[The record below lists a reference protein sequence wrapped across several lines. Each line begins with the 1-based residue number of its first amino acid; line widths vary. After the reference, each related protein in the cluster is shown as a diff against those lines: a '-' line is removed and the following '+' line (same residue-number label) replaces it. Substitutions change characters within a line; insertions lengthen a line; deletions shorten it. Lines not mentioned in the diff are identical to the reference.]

1 MTFREFEC
9 ALGWEIAGRYNQQ
22 IHSALLR
29 PPIALWREHEAS
41 LALRMP
47 KDRMAFWVSFLPDA
61 HRTLRPDGIWLHEIP
76 YWSNALSWQV
86 GRAKRELL
94 VKFDPRDVS
103 RIFVQHPD
111 GRFIEARARA
121 LGFPAISLR
130 EWKQARKELGV
141 KGRGERND
149 EQIIKTALAQRKL
162 IDEAIAKTAAAR
174 RMPDKTKNTGDVA
187 DFGSMTGIDSRI
199 PTVLELM
206 ERQRDRKP
214 DHLTDEAGA
223 VLTESIDERV
233 YFVRSK
239 RWIAYPK
246 AVEILG
252 HLNALLKHPR
262 TTRMPS
268 LAVYGDS
275 GMGKSMLVE
284 KFKDDYALSAN
295 DRPRGPKTKLLVVEL
310 AGRPNERRLY
320 AQILAVVG
328 APQNPRATIVE
339 LERTAVRLLGDLGVQ
354 VLVLDE
360 IHNVLAASWREQR
373 VVFNTLRYLSNELKL
388 SLVCFGIMEA
398 RQAINGDVQLARR
411 FDAVSLPRWTAGK
424 EFEQLVLAIVRN
436 LPLREPSVLTVK
448 GLRRILQT
456 SGGVSARIFRMLNEV
471 AIEAI
476 ETGAERVTDEAL
488 ERYKP
493 VGEDEAAFQ

>member
-1 MTFREFEC
+1 
-9 ALGWEIAGRYNQQ
+9 
-22 IHSALLR
+22 
-29 PPIALWREHEAS
+29 
-41 LALRMP
+41 
-47 KDRMAFWVSFLPDA
+47 
-61 HRTLRPDGIWLHEIP
+61 
-76 YWSNALSWQV
+76 
-86 GRAKRELL
+86 
-94 VKFDPRDVS
+94 
-103 RIFVQHPD
+103 
-111 GRFIEARARA
+111 
-121 LGFPAISLR
+121 
-130 EWKQARKELGV
+130 
-141 KGRGERND
+141 
-149 EQIIKTALAQRKL
+149 
-162 IDEAIAKTAAAR
+162 
-174 RMPDKTKNTGDVA
+174 
-187 DFGSMTGIDSRI
+187 MTG
-199 PTVLELM
+199 
-206 ERQRDRKP
+206 QP

-284 KFKDDYALSAN
+284 KFKDDCGLSAR
-295 DRPRGPKTKLLVVEL
+295 DRPDGQKTKVLVVEM

-373 VVFNTLRYLSNELKL
+373 VVFNTLRYEQRTEAVARVLWNHGGPASDQWRRAIGP
-388 SLVCFGIMEA
+388 SL
-398 RQAINGDVQLARR
+398 RRR
-411 FDAVSLPRWTAGK
+411 FFASVDSGQRVRAARAGHRP
-424 EFEQLVLAIVRN
+424 Q
-436 LPLREPSVLTVK
+436 P
-448 GLRRILQT
+448 
-456 SGGVSARIFRMLNEV
+456 
-471 AIEAI
+471 AIER
-476 ETGAERVTDEAL
+476 TERSDG
-488 ERYKP
+488 ERP
-493 VGEDEAAFQ
+493 SAHPSDQRRRQRADLPHAQ